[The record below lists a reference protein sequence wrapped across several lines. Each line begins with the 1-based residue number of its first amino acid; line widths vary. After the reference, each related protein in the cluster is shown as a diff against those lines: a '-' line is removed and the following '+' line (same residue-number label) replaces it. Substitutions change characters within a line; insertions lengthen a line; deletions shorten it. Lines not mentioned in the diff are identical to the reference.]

1 MFFVYFVVALNHIKQ
16 IIPPVCQVLQLSS
29 SYSCL
34 KTVLEEDSV
43 VELDVKVNG
52 LLVKIADTKGDDS
65 VLTWKCRILFE
76 LSSNRPGIFVNGLIL
91 DYMEI
96 VQGCFTSYWDLVSTI
111 FFDALVKA
119 LNLVSG

>member
-65 VLTWKCRILFE
+65 VLT
-76 LSSNRPGIFVNGLIL
+76 
-91 DYMEI
+91 
-96 VQGCFTSYWDLVSTI
+96 
-111 FFDALVKA
+111 
-119 LNLVSG
+119 